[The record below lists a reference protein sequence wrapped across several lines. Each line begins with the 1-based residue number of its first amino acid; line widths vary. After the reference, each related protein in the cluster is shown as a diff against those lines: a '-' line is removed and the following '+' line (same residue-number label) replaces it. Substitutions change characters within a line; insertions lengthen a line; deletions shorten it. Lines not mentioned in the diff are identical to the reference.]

1 MQRWEEEAIIKHDA
15 KEEERISSIRNMM
28 KNLKLTA
35 EEAMKVLE
43 ISESDYE
50 KYKAM
55 L

>member
-15 KEEERISSIRNMM
+15 KEEARLSSIRNVM
-28 KNLKLTA
+28 KNLKISA

-43 ISESDYE
+43 IPEADYM